1 MPYIGRSLGDGVRAR
16 YIYAATSGQTTFSGN
31 DANGIAL
38 AYSDTLYMDVYQNGV
53 LLKPVTDYASTTGTS
68 VVLVT
73 GASTDDVVEMIV
85 YDSFAVADTV
95 SAANGGTFSGNVA
108 MGGTLAV
115 TDAVTAAST
124 LAVTGTTTIG
134 NGTSG
139 VAKINGGSSSSSQLI
154 FMDAGTN
161 RARIGVPTGTTTLS
175 LSGSNT
181 LTGDIVITADGEVT
195 MPTQPAFSVSPASN
209 VNNLAINSYATVAF
223 GTEHYDVGSNFASNT
238 FTAPV
243 TGKYQLSFQL
253 YTLYVDEDAAY
264 TYWSI
269 LTSNREYFIIFDSG
283 AFDQEA
289 ETWTPTL
296 SITADMDANDTAY
309 MRFYQSGGTAQVL
322 SLIHI

>member
-16 YIYAATSGQTTFSGN
+16 YIYAATSGQTSFSGN

-68 VVLVT
+68 VVLTT
-73 GASTDDVVEMIV
+73 GASTSDVVEMIV

-95 SAANGGTFSGNVA
+95 SAVNGGTFTGNMA
-108 MGGTLAV
+108 MGGTLG
-115 TDAVTAAST
+115 
-124 LAVTGTTTIG
+124 VTGTTTIG

-139 VAKINGGSSSSSQLI
+139 VAKINGGSSSSGQLI

-181 LTGDIVITADGEVT
+181 LTGDVVITADGEVT
-195 MPTQPAFSVSPASN
+195 MPTQPCFAVTSAGN
-209 VNNLAINSYATVAF
+209 QNNIAINSDVTVVLD
-223 GTEHYDVGSNFASNT
+223 TEIFDVGANFASNT

-243 TGKYQLSFQL
+243 TGKYQLNASVRVQAL
-253 YTLYVDEDAAY
+253 DSAAAY
-264 TYWSI
+264 YYVLI
-269 LTSNREYFIIFDSG
+269 KTSNRNYAVIFDPDFG
-283 AFDQEA
+283 QDAAFWSFA
-289 ETWTPTL
+289 NSAL
-296 SITADMDANDTAY
+296 ADMDANDTA
-309 MRFYQSGGTAQVL
+309 FVLIQQSGGTAQTDIVYA
-322 SLIHI
+322 STWTFFNGALIC